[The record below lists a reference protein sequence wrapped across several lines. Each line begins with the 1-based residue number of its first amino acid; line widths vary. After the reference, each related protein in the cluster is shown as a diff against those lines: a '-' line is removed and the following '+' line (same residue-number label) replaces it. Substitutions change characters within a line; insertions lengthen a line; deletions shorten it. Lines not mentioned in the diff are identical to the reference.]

1 MRKSVRNAIL
11 ASLSGAT
18 AIGAIPPEAFAGPM
32 MAPPSAVSLAAPTV
46 EAHYYRHYRHW
57 GYHRHW
63 GYYRPHHYYRRWAY
77 YRPHYYR
84 RVYYGYPRYYG
95 GYYNPAGAIFA
106 STALGLMGAGIAAAT
121 APSWGYG
128 WGGWGGWGPGL
139 GWGWGGWGGP
149 GWGWGGWW

>member
-32 MAPPSAVSLAAPTV
+32 TIAPPGVVSLAAPTV
-46 EAHYYRHYRHW
+46 EAHYYRRW
-57 GYHRHW
+57 GHRHW
-63 GYYRPHHYYRRWAY
+63 GYYRPHYYRHWGYYRPHYYRHWGY

-84 RVYYGYPRYYG
+84 RAYYGYPRYYG
-95 GYYNPAGAIFA
+95 GYYDPAGAVFA
-106 STALGLMGAGIAAAT
+106 SAALGLMGAGIAAAT

-128 WGGWGGWGPGL
+128 WGGWGG
-139 GWGWGGWGGP
+139 GWGP

>member
-1 MRKSVRNAIL
+1 MRKIVRNAIL

-18 AIGAIPPEAFAGPM
+18 AMSAIPPEAFAGPM
-32 MAPPSAVSLAAPTV
+32 TIAPPGAVSLAAPTV
-46 EAHYYRHYRHW
+46 EAHYYRHW
-57 GYHRHW
+57 GHRHW
-63 GYYRPHHYYRRWAY
+63 GYYRPHYYRHWGYYRPHYYRHWGY

-95 GYYNPAGAIFA
+95 GYYDPAGAVFA
-106 STALGLMGAGIAAAT
+106 SAALGLMGAGIAAAT

-128 WGGWGGWGPGL
+128 WGGWGGWG
-139 GWGWGGWGGP
+139 GP